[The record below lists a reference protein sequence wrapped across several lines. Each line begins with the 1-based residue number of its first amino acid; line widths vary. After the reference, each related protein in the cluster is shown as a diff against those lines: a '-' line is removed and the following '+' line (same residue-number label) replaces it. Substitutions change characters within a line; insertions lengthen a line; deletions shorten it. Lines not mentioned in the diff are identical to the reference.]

1 MLTTRDKLWV
11 VALFCLWVETQE
23 IRAMIFLRD
32 SIYACDVTITIV
44 RIFIVSIRFTITNVY
59 PWPCYKRNKLI
70 HQYSL

>member
-23 IRAMIFLRD
+23 IRAMKSLCD
-32 SIYACDVTITIV
+32 PIYACDVTITIV

-59 PWPCYKRNKLI
+59 PCYKRNKLI
-70 HQYSL
+70 H